1 VVEVLNYFQVIAAPV
16 PTARRLSADR
26 DFVRKLRFTP
36 GWRDDAPAIEW
47 QLQIDQP
54 TDWVRTIDQAR
65 AVSPAV
71 REVVEPLLGPD
82 DEVQWIPA
90 TVRTREGEPLPYWV
104 MHFPHPVDIYDE
116 DRTIRGASP
125 IPMSAALSAAKLEGH
140 TVVPGP
146 LTSYTYLAEPVLKAM
161 QQRGLTGY
169 SIEKRHRPQ

>member
-1 VVEVLNYFQVIAAPV
+1 MIQVIARVTRPAKRVSGDRAFIRDLNYAPG
-16 PTARRLSADR
+16 RRSDYHQ
-26 DFVRKLRFTP
+26 P
-36 GWRDDAPAIEW
+36 IEW
-47 QLQIDQP
+47 QLQIERP
-54 TDWVRTIDQAR
+54 TDWICTIEQAR

-71 REVVEPLLGPD
+71 REVVEPLLGPT

>member
-1 VVEVLNYFQVIAAPV
+1 MLSYFQVIATPV
-16 PTARRLSADR
+16 PTARRLSADQ

-36 GWRDDAPAIEW
+36 GWRMSPPSIEW

-54 TDWVRTIDQAR
+54 TDWVRNIDQAR

-71 REVVEPLLGPD
+71 REVVEPLLGPA

-90 TVRTREGEPLPYWV
+90 TVRTREGDPLPYWV
-104 MHFPHPVDIYDE
+104 MHFPHPTDIYDE

-146 LTSYTYLAEPVLKAM
+146 LTSYTYLAEPVLQAM
-161 QQRGLTGY
+161 KERGLTGY
-169 SIEKRHRPQ
+169 SIEKRHHPR